1 MKEFRRA
8 TYITLVISFVMV
20 LLQIASGRN
29 VLQNN
34 FLWIYTS
41 FTFMYSYA
49 LYFANYLVF
58 KQMDKR
64 FGDKNFTPKRLLI
77 GAVASFIA
85 SIFVVFLLRMLE
97 EVWLDKKTIIQFLQ
111 EEKFSNYIVAIT
123 LTIIVTLAIHAF
135 YFYKA
140 LQENKI
146 VQQKVIAGNASAKF
160 ESLKNQID
168 PHFLFNSLN
177 VLSSLIEENQALAQD
192 FTVGLSKI
200 YRYVLDQKDKELVPL
215 AEELDFAETYMNLL
229 KIRFENSLTYQ
240 IPTADELKNLHPEV
254 KIVPL
259 SLQLLLENAI
269 KHNTVSEQKPLHI
282 TIYIKENQLV
292 IQNNLQKKETLSN
305 RKGVGLHN
313 IVNRYALLTNRKVM
327 VEETNQYFAV
337 QLPLLTQKISF
348 MNPSEFNE
356 NNAYLKAQQRVK
368 ELKEF
373 YSNLVSYCVVIPF
386 LIFINLRYSSN
397 FQWFWFPMLGWGMG
411 LVFHAFNTFGYGKT
425 WEERKIK
432 ELMEKENQPQQKWN

>member
-1 MKEFRRA
+1 MKEFKQA
-8 TYITLVISFVMV
+8 TYITLTITLVLL
-20 LLQIASGRN
+20 LLQIVSGRN

-34 FLWIYTS
+34 FLWIYIF
-41 FTFMYSYA
+41 FTFLYGYA
-49 LYFANYLVF
+49 LYYANYLVF
-58 KQMDKR
+58 RQMDKF
-64 FGDKNFTPKRLLI
+64 FGDKNFTPKRLLL
-77 GAVASFIA
+77 GAILSFIV
-85 SIFVVFLLRMLE
+85 SVFVIFILRMLE
-97 EVWLDKKTIIQFLQ
+97 EIWLDKKTILQFLQ

-146 VQQKVIAGNASAKF
+146 VQQKVIASNASAKF

-259 SLQLLLENAI
+259 SLQLLLENTI

-373 YSNLVSYCVVIPF
+373 YSNLVSYKPTLFLKLSVVLVPDA
-386 LIFINLRYSSN
+386 
-397 FQWFWFPMLGWGMG
+397 WLGNGACFSC
-411 LVFHAFNTFGYGKT
+411 L
-425 WEERKIK
+425 
-432 ELMEKENQPQQKWN
+432 